1 MISRLYVEK
10 KEDYRVH
17 ERNLLSDIWSFLH
30 IECVESLRLFQRY
43 DIEGISSEMLE
54 KSMHTVF
61 SEPQVDNVFF
71 ELPYDADAK
80 VFAVEYLPGQFD
92 QRADSASQC
101 VQLLCQGERVTV
113 KTARVYILYGKIDDT
128 SLNAIKKYLIN
139 PVECRETTLDKPETL
154 DMR

>member
-10 KEDYRVH
+10 KEGYRVH
-17 ERNLLSDIWSFLH
+17 ERNLLSDIRSFLH

-61 SEPQVDNVFF
+61 SKPQVDNVFF

-80 VFAVEYLPGQFD
+80 VFAV
-92 QRADSASQC
+92 
-101 VQLLCQGERVTV
+101 
-113 KTARVYILYGKIDDT
+113 
-128 SLNAIKKYLIN
+128 
-139 PVECRETTLDKPETL
+139 
-154 DMR
+154 